1 MPITKISK
9 LISDTLFKQLK
20 GAKDVLDATIQVTS
34 SITLNTLNSVRGKR
48 TETQR
53 IADNAIEGAIQ
64 AGSKAGSDLGSVAK
78 GAVIGTMQGV
88 GEVSKV
94 TTSIIRDTVRS
105 AIKGTS
111 DVGGDIAIVTKKAV
125 EGAIEAGK
133 QAGIKAEDAASAGA
147 IGAITAANE
156 LGDAVLTTVVKTL
169 SVPISGVRII
179 LDLPAKKPQL
189 LIVNGNKRDLDLL
202 SQQLGKE
209 GYRIYKAASVKELSK
224 LVSEPETKIS
234 LAIVDVSE
242 FKHDIWD
249 QCKKLRKHRIPFLV
263 IAAKRSQAIQKQSI
277 EQGAS
282 GVLTKPLGLKELVE
296 HIHGVIGSKDF
307 MAK

>member
-1 MPITKISK
+1 MPITKIGK
-9 LISDTLFKQLK
+9 LISDALFKQLK

-34 SITLNTLNSVRGKR
+34 SITSNTVKSGRGKR
-48 TETQR
+48 AETQR
-53 IADNAIEGAIQ
+53 VADDAIEGAIQ
-64 AGSKAGSDLGSVAK
+64 AGSKADSDLGSVAK

-105 AIKGTS
+105 VIKGTS

-147 IGAITAANE
+147 TGAIAAANE
-156 LGDAVLTTVVKTL
+156 LGDAVLTTVVKAL

-179 LDLPAKKPQL
+179 LDLPTKKPQL

-209 GYRIYKAASVKELSK
+209 GYRIYKAASGKELSK
-224 LVSEPETKIS
+224 IVSEPETKIS
-234 LAIVDVSE
+234 LAIIDVSE
-242 FKHDIWD
+242 FKHDIWEH
-249 QCKKLRKHRIPFLV
+249 CKNLRKHRIPFLV
-263 IAAKRSQAIQKQSI
+263 IAAKRSPIIQKQSI

-296 HIHGVIGSKDF
+296 HIHGVIGSKGYYV
-307 MAK
+307 